1 MKKYAV
7 TAAICLTLGACA
19 SGPQPAR
26 PFEDPA
32 VQKLYNL
39 PTPQYF
45 ATLQIAGQVAQNC
58 IRYNYDAAV
67 DAMVNAQRNEEG
79 RGTLSA
85 RAFTAQID
93 AEVEIGKRSF
103 TARHGVDIDAGVDLC
118 PAADAETAENS
129 AIAAVLAPVPGG

>member
-1 MKKYAV
+1 MMKRTAIVV
-7 TAAICLTLGACA
+7 TCLALGACA
-19 SGPQPAR
+19 TGPQPAR

-39 PTPQYF
+39 PTSLYF

-67 DAMVNAQRNEEG
+67 DAMVNEQRNEEG

-85 RAFTAQID
+85 RPFTAQID
-93 AEVEIGKRSF
+93 AEVDIGKRSF
-103 TARHGVDIDAGVDLC
+103 AARHGVDIDAGDDLC
-118 PAADAETAENS
+118 PAADAETAEDS
-129 AIAAVLAPVPGG
+129 ALAAVLAPVAPS